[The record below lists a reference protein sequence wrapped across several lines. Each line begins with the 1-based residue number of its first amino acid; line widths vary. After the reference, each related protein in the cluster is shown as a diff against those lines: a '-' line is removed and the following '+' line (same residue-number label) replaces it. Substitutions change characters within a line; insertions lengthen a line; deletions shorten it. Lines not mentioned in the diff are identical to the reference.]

1 MALTEPSTHVIVFT
15 SILIPVCIYVD
26 VNNLT
31 LSQEINQLHANICS
45 AISEPSRILLLYAIK
60 EKPRNVNGLAEAVE
74 ISQPAASRH
83 LKVLKERGLIQAN
96 REGSSVIYTLTDD
109 RLIQALDLLRE
120 VMFDQMAHRVDLL
133 KANKPSEK
141 GNL

>member
-1 MALTEPSTHVIVFT
+1 M
-15 SILIPVCIYVD
+15 
-26 VNNLT
+26 NKLT
-31 LSQEINQLHANICS
+31 LSQEINHLHANICS
-45 AISEPSRILLLYAIK
+45 AISKPNRILLLYAIE

-96 REGSSVIYTLTDD
+96 RAGSSVIYTLTDD

-120 VMFDQMAHRVDLL
+120 VMFDQMAHRVNLL
-133 KANKPSEK
+133 KGK
-141 GNL
+141 

>member
-1 MALTEPSTHVIVFT
+1 M
-15 SILIPVCIYVD
+15 
-26 VNNLT
+26 NNLT

-60 EKPRNVNGLAEAVE
+60 EKPRNVNSLAKAVE

-83 LKVLKERGLIQAN
+83 LKVLKDSGLIQAN
-96 REGSSVIYTLTDD
+96 REGANVIYTLTDD

-120 VMFDQMAHRVDLL
+120 VMIDRLAQRVDLL
-133 KANKPSEK
+133 KASKSSEK

>member
-45 AISEPSRILLLYAIK
+45 AISEPNRILLLYAIK
-60 EKPRNVNGLAEAVE
+60 EKPRNVNSLAEALE

-120 VMFDQMAHRVDLL
+120 VMFDQIARRVDLL
-133 KANKPSEK
+133 GVNKPSEK

>member
-1 MALTEPSTHVIVFT
+1 L
-15 SILIPVCIYVD
+15 
-26 VNNLT
+26 NNLT
-31 LSQEINQLHANICS
+31 LSQEINHLHANLCS
-45 AISEPSRILLLYAIK
+45 AISEPNRILLLYAIQ
-60 EKPRNVNGLAEAVE
+60 EKPRNVNSLAEAVE

-83 LKVLKERGLIQAN
+83 LKVLKERSLIQAN

-120 VMFDQMAHRVDLL
+120 VMFDQMAHRVNLL